1 MRKTISCLLALC
13 LLFSAVP
20 AAGAGDSIP
29 SPTEAYNIMKDFSTK
44 EGYREDDP
52 WDDSNHS
59 YEWKGGANG
68 FPNKGTGCVAFAYEL
83 SDAVFGSLQARML
96 VKGTFSLSDVRAGD
110 ILRVTNAHSVIVLR
124 VFNDSVEVAEGNLHL
139 NGKAGAVHWGR
150 ILSKADVENSVNL
163 LTRYP
168 EGYVDPDDPNADKT
182 FDGDVIPNSGL
193 KWNLTNAGTLT
204 ISGSGAMPD
213 FENASACPWNK
224 YANRILEIVIEDG
237 VTTIGSFAFTNC
249 GGYNIQISNTVTAIG
264 NYAFQNAKYVSIDI
278 PDGVTTIGENAFKGC
293 RNLTEIHLP
302 ASITSVGSGAF
313 FSCDAMKSAVFAPST
328 NTVQMGDAIF
338 MECFRLS
345 SVTLPQKMTRIGEN
359 MFMNCGALT
368 KLTIPAGV
376 EEIGGLAFGSC
387 SSLCSLTIPNTVA
400 YRIGAA
406 AFADCNSLKDIYYGG
421 TEDVW
426 NRISINTQWNPNVTT
441 VHFETSGPEDNTDPT
456 PPTDNTDPTPPTD
469 NTDPTPPTDN
479 TDPTPPTDPVKPPSG
494 GNSSSGRPSA
504 PSVPAGTT
512 ETTLKPSVS
521 GGGVSAQVRQE
532 TMDRLLSNAAEQSR
546 DEIVLKVDAP
556 DGVSQIKT
564 QLPAPALADMAG
576 KTDLVIETPV
586 GRTTLPKDTLAQL
599 GGDSG
604 TVSLTAAADGENGV
618 TIELRRGEDPVGT
631 LPGGMK
637 LELPLSQPGP
647 GVVAVLVD
655 DSGKET
661 ILPKS
666 AVQDDGSIAVLLEQ
680 GCASLKL
687 EDRSRSFAD
696 ADGHWAKDAIAFVS
710 SHALFQG
717 VTEDTFQADA
727 PMSRAM
733 LVTVLYRLE
742 RTPAAGNVPFADVPA
757 DSYYADAAAWA
768 AKQGIVTGDNAGFSG
783 QRSVTREE
791 LAVMLYRYVRHI
803 QGDQGVISGDL
814 PDGEAVSDWAVP
826 AMRWA
831 VSAGILQGDA
841 DGTLNPG
848 GTATRGQTAQML
860 MHFVTQLT
868 R

>member
-29 SPTEAYNIMKDFSTK
+29 SPTEAYNIMIALKDKYPERT
-44 EGYREDDP
+44 P
-52 WDDSNHS
+52 WTNSNE
-59 YEWKGGANG
+59 YKWKGGIEETGA
-68 FPNKGTGCVAFAYEL
+68 GCVAFAYIL
-83 SDAVFGSLQARML
+83 SDAVFNDLPARKVTSFSFED
-96 VKGTFSLSDVRAGD
+96 VKAGD
-110 ILRVTNAHSVIVLR
+110 VLRMNNQTHSIIVLR
-124 VFNDSVEVAEGNLHL
+124 VFEENVEAAEGNYHE
-139 NGKAGAVHWGR
+139 NGSGGYIHWGR
-150 ILSKADVENSVNL
+150 ILSKEEIMANTDYI

-168 EGYVDPDDPNADKT
+168 EGYTPGQDPDT
-182 FDGDVIPNSGL
+182 DGVLKEGSVGTGL
-193 KWNLTNAGTLT
+193 RWKLTKAGTLT
-204 ISGSGAMPD
+204 ISGSGAIPD
-213 FENASACPWNK
+213 FASTSDCPWDSYRGQIMK
-224 YANRILEIVIEDG
+224 IVLEEG
-237 VTTIGSFAFTNC
+237 
-249 GGYNIQISNTVTAIG
+249 VTAIG
-264 NYAFQNAKYVSIDI
+264 A
-278 PDGVTTIGENAFKGC
+278 NAFRETGITSISIPQGVERIGDSAFSGC
-293 RNLTEIHLP
+293 MNLTTANVP
-302 ASITSVGSGAF
+302 ASVVSVGGAAF
-313 FSCDAMKSAVFAPST
+313 FQCTKLKSVTFASGTEPVTMGASVFT
-328 NTVQMGDAIF
+328 NCYA
-338 MECFRLS
+338 LS
-345 SVTLPQKMTRIGEN
+345 SVTLPQKTANIGDQ
-359 MFMNCGALT
+359 MFMNCHSLT
-368 KLTIPAGV
+368 SMKLPGEVSTIGESAFSTCRGLTYIVIPASVGS
-376 EEIGGLAFGSC
+376 IG
-387 SSLCSLTIPNTVA
+387 T
-400 YRIGAA
+400 A
-406 AFADCNSLKDIYYGG
+406 AFSSKALKDIYYGG
-421 TEDVW
+421 SEAQWESISRLAMIGTE
-426 NRISINTQWNPNVTT
+426 NVT
-441 VHFETSGPEDNTDPT
+441 VHYNDPGPEDPT

-494 GNSSSGRPSA
+494 GNSSSGRPSV
-504 PSVPAGTT
+504 PSVPAGAT

-647 GVVAVLVD
+647 GMVAVLVD

-717 VTEDTFQADA
+717 VTEDRFQADA
-727 PMSRAM
+727 PMSRGM

-742 RTPAAGNVPFADVPA
+742 QTPAAGNVPFADVPA